1 MDRITKSLLDEF
13 INDNSLG
20 ALPEEKAF
28 EHFSSFLAVSSH
40 FTASFSSDDIVVG
53 AGGDCGIDAIAIIIN
68 GNFVTEPEEV
78 DDLARTNGYLDV
90 TFIFTQSERSSSFET
105 TKIGQFGFGI
115 TDFFAEHPSLPQNAD
130 IQLRHKITNEI
141 FAKSSYFKKGNPQ
154 CFLFY
159 VTTGK
164 WVEDPNLIARKES
177 VIKDL
182 QGLSLF
188 KKVAFECIGAD
199 RLQELY
205 RNAKNSISTE
215 VIFADH
221 TVLPEIPGVQQA
233 YIGLLPVSEFLKLI
247 ENEQEEIIY
256 SIFYDNVR
264 DWQEWNPVNNEIK
277 NTLENPKSQIYFPL
291 LNNGITVVA
300 KRIIPTGKKF
310 FIEDYSVVNG
320 CQSSNVLFQTKEYI
334 NDNVLVPVKL
344 VATTDV
350 EIKNMITKATNRQTE
365 VTEDQLFAL
374 SDFPK
379 KLEDYFPTF
388 KNSKKLYYERRPMQY
403 NAFSGIEKVRI
414 INMTTLVR
422 AFASI
427 YLDKAH
433 STTRN
438 YKALLK
444 SIGIEIFNK
453 DHKLIMYYLAGYA
466 HYRLEYLFRCQF
478 LSSDL
483 KPARYHILMA
493 FRYIATLSKLPRFNS
508 NDMERYCNAILEC
521 LWDDVEYKVLFKKA
535 ADIVVTTAA
544 GNLHRDNIRTEVFTE
559 KLIKEL
565 GKVISDEGTYKKQ

>member
-13 INDNSLG
+13 VNDNSLG
-20 ALPEEKAF
+20 TLTEEKAF
-28 EHFSSFLAVSSH
+28 EHFSSYLAVSSH
-40 FTASFSSDDIVVG
+40 YTASFSSDDIVVG
-53 AGGDCGIDAIAIIIN
+53 AGGDCGIDGIAIIVN
-68 GNFVTEPEEV
+68 GNFVTEPEEI
-78 DDLARTNGYLDV
+78 DDLAKTNTYLDV
-90 TFIFTQSERSSSFET
+90 TFILVQSERSSSFET
-105 TKIGQFGFGI
+105 TKIGQFGFGV
-115 TDFFAEHPSLPQNAD
+115 TDFFAEKSSLPQNGE

-141 FAKSSYFKKGNPQ
+141 FSKSSYFKKGNPQ

-164 WVEDPNLIARKES
+164 WVNDPNLVARRDS

-182 QGLSLF
+182 EGLSLF
-188 KKVAFECIGAD
+188 KKVDFECIGAD
-199 RLQELY
+199 RLQDLY
-205 RNAKNSISTE
+205 RKAKNSISTE
-215 VIFADH
+215 VILTDQ
-221 TVLPEIPGVQQA
+221 TVLPEIPGIQQA
-233 YIGLLPVSEFLKLI
+233 YIGLMPVSEFLKLI
-247 ENEQEEIIY
+247 ENDQEEIIH

-277 NTLENPKSQIYFPL
+277 NTLENSNNQIYFPL

-300 KRIIPTGKKF
+300 KRIVPTGKKF
-310 FIEDYSVVNG
+310 FIEDYSIVNG
-320 CQSSNVLFQTKEYI
+320 CQSSNVLHQTKSYL

-344 VATTDV
+344 IATTDI

-388 KNSKKLYYERRPMQY
+388 ENSKKLYYERRPMQY

-433 STTRN
+433 RTTRN

-444 SIGIEIFNK
+444 SFGTDIFNK
-453 DHKLIMYYLAGYA
+453 DHKLVMYYLAGYA

-493 FRYIATLSKLPRFNS
+493 FRYIANSSSLPRCNS
-508 NDMERYCNAILEC
+508 NDMDRYCNVILEY
-521 LWDDVEYKVLFKKA
+521 LWDDTKYKELFKKA
-535 ADIVVTTAA
+535 ADIVITTAA
-544 GNLHRDNIRTEVFTE
+544 GNLHRDNIRTESFTE
-559 KLIKEL
+559 ELIEELSKLNN
-565 GKVISDEGTYKKQ
+565 